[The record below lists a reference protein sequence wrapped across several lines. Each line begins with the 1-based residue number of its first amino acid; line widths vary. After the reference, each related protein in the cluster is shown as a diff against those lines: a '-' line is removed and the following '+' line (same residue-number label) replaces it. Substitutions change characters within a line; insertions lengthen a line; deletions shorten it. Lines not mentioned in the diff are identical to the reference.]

1 MIASFNFKLVARRR
15 LPVERLA
22 KTDRAV
28 VRVNQEIADF
38 IWINAGQ
45 LEENF

>member
-15 LPVERLA
+15 LPIERLA
-22 KTDRAV
+22 KTDRPV